1 MADAVKPGAPKPT
14 VRSPD
19 ESGSVRASTVMDPRG
34 DAGRDPDSHVD
45 GRSSS
50 FESSPAPRSDVW
62 PAPGRPSME
71 PPRPSGPPPRR
82 SSGTDLSKA
91 ASVGLERASWAIAA
105 LAQAERDGASDESLV
120 RAFVDAIAL
129 HTPKLL
135 VLVRLLDAQTGAL
148 GFVYANGKLLPDRGE
163 RLELSEASVAAFGVS
178 SQALA
183 QSNIEVVPSAVPFF
197 ASSSPR
203 ANGGPAKPFLDVP
216 LLDGGTVLGLVTIED
231 PAPESAGGDTT
242 LLVTLGALLGAS
254 LRNARLERDAIFFRD
269 YLAQTL
275 EHASAPIFVLDRAR
289 VVRSANR
296 AALALL
302 DAGRADVIG
311 KDFLSMVAAGDHGRA
326 VPALNSAFSGRATT
340 ALELA
345 VVRRGDDLARV
356 AWNAAPIYDSDGD
369 ASAVVVI
376 GHDLTEVHR
385 LEEQILH
392 AEKLATLGQLAA
404 GIVHELNNPLT
415 SITVYGEYLHGKAK
429 RAGAEAGD
437 IEKLGRIV
445 EGAHRMA
452 RFTRDLVTYAR
463 PSSEDPTPLS
473 MQEVALES
481 VRFCE
486 HVISDT
492 GVALTTSFADD
503 LPPIAGVRG
512 QLHQVFVNL
521 VTNACH
527 ALRDKGDGT
536 ILIEARRAPGISEV
550 EEILVRVTD
559 NGPGISSD
567 HLARIFDPFFTT
579 KGEGKG
585 TGLGLSIARKIV
597 KAHSGTIEVIT
608 RHGDG
613 ATGTTFELRFPT
625 V

>member
-1 MADAVKPGAPKPT
+1 MADPMKPDAAKPRE
-14 VRSPD
+14 RSPD
-19 ESGSVRASTVMDPRG
+19 ESGNVRAPATDERPFGEAPTEPR
-34 DAGRDPDSHVD
+34 S
-45 GRSSS
+45 SSS

-62 PAPGRPSME
+62 PAPGRPSVE
-71 PPRPSGPPPRR
+71 PPRPSVIPRR
-82 SSGTDLSKA
+82 SSATELSRP
-91 ASVGLERASWAIAA
+91 SVGHLQRATWAIAA
-105 LAQAERDGASDESLV
+105 LTQAERDGASDESLV

-129 HTPKLL
+129 HSPGLL
-135 VLVRLLDAQTGAL
+135 VLVRLLDPQTGAL

-163 RLELSEASVAAFGVS
+163 RLELSEASALAFTVS
-178 SQALA
+178 TAALA
-183 QSNIEVVPSAVPFF
+183 QASIELVPEAAPFF
-197 ASSSPR
+197 VSSSAR

-216 LLDGGTVLGLVTIED
+216 LLDGDAVLGLVTIED
-231 PAPESAGGDTT
+231 PAPESAAGDTT

-275 EHASAPIFVLDRAR
+275 EHASAPIFVLDRTR

-296 AALALL
+296 AALALM
-302 DAGRADVIG
+302 DAGRTDVIG
-311 KDFLSMVAAGDHGRA
+311 KDFLSMVWADDHGRA

-345 VVRRGDDLARV
+345 VVRRGADLARV

-429 RAGAEAGD
+429 RANAEPGD

-445 EGAHRMA
+445 EGANRMA

-473 MQEVALES
+473 IREVALES

-486 HVISDT
+486 HVLSDT
-492 GVALTTSFADD
+492 GVVLTTNFADD
-503 LPPIAGVRG
+503 LPPMAGVRG

-527 ALRDKGDGT
+527 ALRDAPAGT
-536 ILIEARRAPGISEV
+536 VDIDARRAPGISEQ
-550 EEILVRVTD
+550 EEIIVRVTD
-559 NGPGISSD
+559 NGPGISAE

-597 KAHSGTIEVIT
+597 KAHRGTIEVIT
-608 RHGDG
+608 RHEGG
-613 ATGTTFELRFPT
+613 ATGTTFELRFPA

>member
-1 MADAVKPGAPKPT
+1 MADASKPDPVKRPERA
-14 VRSPD
+14 PD
-19 ESGSVRASTVMDPRG
+19 ESGSVRAPGGV
-34 DAGRDPDSHVD
+34 DPDSHVD

-62 PAPGRPSME
+62 PAPSRPSIE
-71 PPRPSGPPPRR
+71 PPRPSNAPRR
-82 SSGTDLSKA
+82 SSATDLTKPA
-91 ASVGLERASWAIAA
+91 GVALERASWAIAA
-105 LAQAERDGASDESLV
+105 LSQAERDGASDESLV

-129 HTPKLL
+129 HTPSLL
-135 VLVRLLDAQTGAL
+135 VLVRLLDPQTGAL
-148 GFVYANGKLLPDRGE
+148 GLVYANGKLLPDRGE
-163 RLELSEASVAAFGVS
+163 RLELSEASALAFAVS
-178 SQALA
+178 PAALA
-183 QSNIEVVPSAVPFF
+183 QASIELVPRAAPFF

-203 ANGGPAKPFLDVP
+203 ADGGPAKPFLDVP
-216 LLDGGTVLGLVTIED
+216 LLDGGSVLGLVTIEE
-231 PAPESAGGDTT
+231 PAPDESGGDTP

-296 AALALL
+296 AALALM

-311 KDFLSMVAAGDHGRA
+311 KDFVSMVAADDQGRA
-326 VPALNSAFSGRATT
+326 VPALSSAFSGRATT

-404 GIVHELNNPLT
+404 GVVHELNNPLT
-415 SITVYGEYLHGKAK
+415 SISVYGEYLHGKAK
-429 RAGAEAGD
+429 RAGAEPGD

-463 PSSEDPTPLS
+463 PSSEEDAPLS
-473 MQEVALES
+473 IKEVALES

-486 HVISDT
+486 HVLADT
-492 GVALTTSFADD
+492 GVTLTTSFADD
-503 LPPIAGVRG
+503 LPPISGVRG

-527 ALRDKGDGT
+527 ALRDRDDGAVV
-536 ILIEARRAPGISEV
+536 IEARRSPGLSEA
-550 EEILVRVTD
+550 EEIVVRVID
-559 NGPGISSD
+559 NGPGISSE
-567 HLARIFDPFFTT
+567 HLTRIFDPFFTT

-597 KAHSGTIEVIT
+597 KAHRGTIEVIT

-613 ATGTTFELRFPT
+613 TTGTTFELRFPT
-625 V
+625 A